1 MARKK
6 QSQIE
11 DAISVASLLPWW
23 ACVLLAIISLIVLN
37 HFANIENQPANS
49 MENIGQFAS
58 KQMFITFAMF
68 GQFIV
73 PFIFIFG
80 AIASAFNQRKRKRLY
95 DSVLHTG
102 VVERDYSNYSLHDP
116 IENMSWQE
124 FETLVSAFFREQG
137 YSVRECG
144 GGGSDGGVD
153 LRLRKNGKK
162 IIVQCKHWK
171 TYKVGVNIVREQF
184 GIMTAEGADEVIIV
198 ISGNYTNEAKEFA
211 KNKNI
216 TLITGEKLKA
226 IIRQGQKLFSGSE
239 EKKIDPAPPNCPHC
253 SSVMVERTAKKGK
266 WAGNKFWGCPRFPK
280 CKGIV
285 QK

>member
-1 MARKK
+1 MGRKK
-6 QSQIE
+6 QSPIE
-11 DAISVASLLPWW
+11 DAISVASLFPWW
-23 ACVLLAIISLIVLN
+23 VNILLAIISFFILN
-37 HFANIENQPANS
+37 YFANIENQPVNGP
-49 MENIGQFAS
+49 ENIGQFVS

-68 GQFIV
+68 GKFIV
-73 PFIFIFG
+73 PFIFIIG
-80 AIASAFNQRKRKRLY
+80 AIASAINQQKRKRLY
-95 DSVLHTG
+95 SSVVHTKP
-102 VVERDYSNYSLHDP
+102 VERDNYNDSLYDP
-116 IENMSWQE
+116 IDNMSWQE

-137 YSVRECG
+137 YSVRDCG
-144 GGGSDGGVD
+144 GGGPDGGVD

-171 TYKVGVNIVREQF
+171 TYKVGVKIVREQF

-198 ISGNYTNEAKEFA
+198 ISGEYTNEAKEFA

-216 TLITGEKLKA
+216 TLISGEKLRT
-226 IIRQGQKLFSGSE
+226 IIRKGQKLQSKSK
-239 EKKIDPAPPNCPHC
+239 EKNNHPAPPNCPQC